1 MTSISKNIKH
11 LKNRT
16 LLDAVLIVL
25 ILISG
30 YACDKG
36 LTQDDQSR
44 LDSQVEIS
52 ITPQIVCVQGVCIDS
67 VTGETIEGEMNDR
80 IDSTLVESWGESIRS
95 EVVRGEA
102 ARQSPSNS
110 SFAEEEAVVP
120 FVNIAEQVLGFDWKL
135 WNDRPGVVVFDFDR
149 DDDQDIYFTSQAR
162 KPNILLRNDGNIA

>member
-95 EVVRGEA
+95 EVVRL
-102 ARQSPSNS
+102 SL
-110 SFAEEEAVVP
+110 
-120 FVNIAEQVLGFDWKL
+120 IH
-135 WNDRPGVVVFDFDR
+135 
-149 DDDQDIYFTSQAR
+149 I
-162 KPNILLRNDGNIA
+162 